1 MKTIIL
7 MWNPEISNVSVTAFR
22 MGMKEEERT
31 SWEVHCHD
39 RAEVGDIVYL
49 VRCDKPTGGIVMRG
63 IIASEPFRAE
73 HWYTEGSHSW
83 YAEIAVTHVLNPLT
97 APLITVE
104 KLQREIPGFK
114 WDGGHSGRVLRAGW
128 AKRLNR
134 LWEDYLKSNP
144 DLFKGKNGYDFTK
157 EAYTTP
163 LEATLF
169 HCFNTHI
176 WLYIDRDEINV
187 TRVKN
192 LDAPEEEI
200 PGIIMMDG
208 REQTTDLSFKM
219 KDAMKAFDVNNRFEL
234 YKVLIAQ
241 FSRKECFKLLKDY
254 LQKCEVKFKLE
265 KFNYYEYE
273 ESEDDDE

>member
-63 IIASEPFRAE
+63 IIASEPYRAE

-104 KLQREIPGFK
+104 KLQKEIPGFK

-128 AKRLNR
+128 AKRLNG
-134 LWEDYLKSNP
+134 LWEDYLKANP
-144 DLFKGKNGYDFTK
+144 NLFKGKNGYDFTK
-157 EAYTTP
+157 EAYTTH

-169 HCFNTHI
+169 TCFDTDI
-176 WLYIDRDEINV
+176 WLYIDRDEVNL
-187 TRVKN
+187 TRVVN
-192 LDAPEEEI
+192 LDAPEKETPDI
-200 PGIIMMDG
+200 VMLDG
-208 REQTTDLSFKM
+208 REQTTDLTFKV
-219 KDAMKAFDVNNRFEL
+219 KDALKAFDVNNRFEL
-234 YKVLIAQ
+234 YKVLVAR
-241 FSRKECFKLLKDY
+241 FSDKEALKLMTDY
-254 LQKCEVKFKLE
+254 LYDHGVEFELE
-265 KFNYYEYE
+265 EFNDCLD
-273 ESEDDDE
+273 EDGPDED

>member
-49 VRCDKPTGGIVMRG
+49 VRCDKPTGGIVLRG

-128 AKRLNR
+128 ARRLNG
-134 LWEDYLKSNP
+134 LWEDYLKANP
-144 DLFKGKNGYDFTK
+144 NLFKGKNGYDFTK
-157 EAYTTP
+157 EAYTAP

-169 HCFNTHI
+169 SCFNTDI
-176 WLYIDRDEINV
+176 WLYIDRDEVNV
-187 TRVKN
+187 TLVVN
-192 LDAPEEEI
+192 LDAPEKEI
-200 PGIIMMDG
+200 PDIVMLDG
-208 REQTTDLSFKM
+208 REQTTDLTFKV
-219 KDAMKAFDVNNRFEL
+219 KDVLKAFDVNNRFEL
-234 YKVLIAQ
+234 YKALVTN
-241 FSRKECFKLLKDY
+241 FSSKEGMGLLTDY
-254 LQKCEVKFKLE
+254 LQKHKVKFDLE
-265 KFNYYEYE
+265 QFNDFEYDE
-273 ESEDDDE
+273 TDD

>member
-49 VRCDKPTGGIVMRG
+49 VRCDKPTGGIVLRG

-128 AKRLNR
+128 ARRLNG
-134 LWEDYLKSNP
+134 LWEDYLKANP
-144 DLFKGKNGYDFTK
+144 TLFKGKNGYDFTK
-157 EAYTTP
+157 EAYTAP

-169 HCFNTHI
+169 SCFNTDI
-176 WLYIDRDEINV
+176 WLYIDRDEVSV
-187 TRVKN
+187 TRVVN
-192 LDAPEEEI
+192 LDAPEKEI
-200 PGIIMMDG
+200 PDIVMLDG
-208 REQTTDLSFKM
+208 REQTTDLTFKV
-219 KDAMKAFDVNNRFEL
+219 KDVLKAFDVNNRFEL
-234 YKVLIAQ
+234 YKALVTN
-241 FSRKECFKLLKDY
+241 FSSKEGMGLLTDY
-254 LQKCEVKFKLE
+254 LQKHKVKFDLE
-265 KFNYYEYE
+265 QFNDFEYDE
-273 ESEDDDE
+273 TDD